1 MRDNKTKESMRAR
14 DWVLIGIISIVG
26 IALIPITI
34 DIFFSVLLYMMKE
47 PLSALGILSLVMI
60 SFIIGMSTEKK

>member
-1 MRDNKTKESMRAR
+1 MNWK
-14 DWVLIGIISIVG
+14 DWLLIGIIGVVG
-26 IALIPITI
+26 LVLIPITI

-47 PLSALGILSLVMI
+47 PLSSLGILSLVMI

>member
-1 MRDNKTKESMRAR
+1 MVIMRKEDMNWK
-14 DWVLIGIISIVG
+14 DWLLIGIIGVVG
-26 IALIPITI
+26 LVLIPITI

-47 PLSALGILSLVMI
+47 PLSSLGILSLVMI